1 MVLKSLDAFFALKV
15 KQQKACLDKIELNSL
30 AGLLLEW
37 TEQTQKFLPLYKSFT
52 DANTYSALLNEI
64 NQIRINNPSEV
75 FAIVTYNDKH
85 FLQVIKE
92 LTECA
97 TVNVSQ
103 SLKK

>member
-1 MVLKSLDAFFALKV
+1 MVLKSLDAFFTLKV
-15 KQQKACLDKIELNSL
+15 NQQKACLDRIELNSL

-37 TEQTQKFLPLYKSFT
+37 TEQTQKFSSLYKSLT
-52 DANTYSALLNEI
+52 DENTHSALLNEI
-64 NQIRINNPSEV
+64 NQIRINNPSEI
-75 FAIVTYNDKH
+75 FAIVAYNDKH